1 MLLRRDHYYLESLE
15 SNVNPVALRK
25 AKIAYN
31 FGLSEC
37 NRVKNHCFQERNV
50 KNLEQEEEEMKDLVR
65 KTHDHALMTAA
76 QKKEAKLLE
85 ESMVIF
91 WDQLFK
97 ASLL

>member
-1 MLLRRDHYYLESLE
+1 MLFLRDHYNLELLESK
-15 SNVNPVALRK
+15 VYPIALRR
-25 AKIAYN
+25 AKIAYK

-65 KTHDHALMTAA
+65 KSHDHALMTAA

-85 ESMVIF
+85 ESMVI
-91 WDQLFK
+91 
-97 ASLL
+97 